1 MVKSKFNLI
10 AKFGNKMWYAVF
22 GLVLSM
28 IAAAGAADAFVPN
41 EISVFRDDAWPVYH
55 FITLDRTEEPVFS
68 EAGDVQTT
76 KADAK
81 LFGVLPI
88 KQVDVNTFA
97 HKKLYPGGML
107 FGVKFYTKG
116 VLVVGLSDVES
127 QGTAVNPAYQSGVRL
142 RDIVVS
148 INGKAI
154 NTVEEMAA
162 LVTGCNGSSLQFGV
176 SRNGQPMT
184 FDITPVK
191 SDADGE
197 YKTGLWVRDSTAGIG
212 TVTFIDPETNSFAGL
227 GHGICDVDTGELMPL
242 LKGTVVGVRI
252 NGINR
257 GLSGKPGELKGYF
270 NQDRLGSLTGNTD
283 AGVYGIFSGMPDGA
297 FSEPVSIGLQ
307 SEVQEGAAQ
316 IYCTLSDGL
325 PKAYD
330 IEIVKR
336 NKNSSDTKNFVIR
349 VTDETLLSET
359 GGIVQG
365 MSGSPILQNGKLIGA
380 VTHVLINDP
389 TRGYGIY
396 IENML
401 KNMSQLY
408 EE

>member
-1 MVKSKFNLI
+1 MVKSKW
-10 AKFGNKMWYAVF
+10 NKMWYAVF

-28 IAAAGAADAFVPN
+28 VAVAGAVDAFIPN
-41 EISVFRDDAWPVYH
+41 EVSVFRDEAWPVYH
-55 FITLDRTEEPVFS
+55 FVTLDQTENTG
-68 EAGDVQTT
+68 ADATADVQTT

-127 QGTAVNPAYQSGVRL
+127 QGSMINPAYQSGIRL

-148 INGKAI
+148 IDGKAV
-154 NTVEEMAA
+154 NTVEEMSA
-162 LVTGCNGSSLQFGV
+162 LVSESKGKPVQFGIM
-176 SRNGQPMT
+176 REGQSLS
-184 FDITPVK
+184 FEVTPVM
-191 SDADGE
+191 SDADGV
-197 YKTGLWVRDSTAGIG
+197 YRTGLWVRDSTAGIG

-242 LKGTVVGVRI
+242 LKGNVVGVKI

-257 GLSGKPGELKGYF
+257 GMSGNPGELKGYF
-270 NQDRLGSLTGNTD
+270 NQDRLGSLTGNTES
-283 AGVYGIFSGMPDGA
+283 GVYGIFSGTPEGVFD
-297 FSEPVSIGLQ
+297 EPISIGLQ
-307 SEVQEGAAQ
+307 NEVKEGAAQ

-325 PKAYD
+325 PRAYD

-336 NKNSSDTKNFVIR
+336 NKNSTDTKNFVIR
-349 VTDETLLSET
+349 VTDDELLAQT

-365 MSGSPILQNGKLIGA
+365 MSGSPILQDGKLIGA

-401 KNMSQLY
+401 KNMSQIDA
-408 EE
+408 E